1 MRRLAF
7 SWIVG
12 ATLVGAVAAVA
23 ATRLTA
29 GPRPDGT
36 GVTTVG
42 WQVTPA
48 GRQVTVGDRPLG
60 LGLSPD
66 GATLLVSNGGQSTQ
80 SLAVLDPA
88 AAVVR
93 QTLPYPPP
101 QSLFV
106 GVAWSPDGTLA
117 YASGG
122 GQDKVRV
129 YGAGPSGLS
138 ERAPITLTGG
148 SGPVAPGTRFP
159 TGLAVTAD
167 GKKLAVV
174 ENLADALAVVDV
186 AGQSS
191 SEVAVGHRPYGVV
204 LSPDG
209 GTAYVSNWGGA
220 SVTVVDLTGP
230 SVRSTV
236 PVGTHPS
243 ALALN
248 PKRAELYV
256 ADTDSDAVSVIDT
269 GRARLTRTIDLAP
282 YPGAPVGSSPNG
294 LAVAPDGSTLYVAN
308 AGNNDVAV
316 VHLGGHPR
324 APGRLGGAG
333 LPDRVAGLI
342 PTAWYP
348 TAVALAPDGKTLFV
362 ANAKGLGAG
371 PNRQGPDPEHE
382 GTLSPDQYVGS
393 MMAGT
398 VSVIP
403 VPDDARLA
411 RYTRQVRA
419 NNDFDRRPGPGGA
432 GAVIPAR
439 RDRRSPI
446 RHVIYVI
453 KENRTYDQV
462 LGSLGQG
469 NGDPSLTLFGDDSA
483 PNQRALARQFVTL
496 DNFYA
501 DAEVSADGWNWS
513 TAGTANTYVQ
523 KTWPAKYSKRNR
535 PYDFE
540 GGELATAPGR
550 DPERSYLW
558 DQLEEAGVSYR
569 NYGVWTSGTP
579 PQVAATEP
587 GLAAHTD
594 PAYPAFVLTT
604 SDQVRID
611 EWLREFRGFE
621 RDGNLPQFEFVRL
634 PNDHTAGTAPN
645 FPTPKAMMA
654 DNDLALGRLV
664 EALSHSRFWP
674 TTAIFVVE
682 DDAQDGPDHVD
693 AHRTIAQV
701 VSPYSQTGRVDSAF
715 YSTVSMLRT
724 MELIV
729 GLRPLTQ
736 FDAAAIPMV
745 ASFTDHPN
753 LAPYSALVPQ
763 QRLDERNTPA
773 SPMAA
778 ESAAMDFS
786 AEDRAPDDLLG
797 QAIWQSVKGATTL
810 PAP

>member
-1 MRRLAF
+1 VRRLAF
-7 SWIVG
+7 IWIVG

-88 AAVVR
+88 TAAVR

-106 GVAWSPDGTLA
+106 GVAWSPDGTRA

-122 GQDKVRV
+122 AQDEVRV
-129 YGAGPSGLS
+129 YGVEASRLS
-138 ERAPITLTGG
+138 ELAPIALAKGV
-148 SGPVAPGTRFP
+148 GPTKPGTRFP
-159 TGLAVTAD
+159 AGLAVTGD
-167 GKKLAVV
+167 GRKLAVV
-174 ENLADALAVVDV
+174 ENLADSLAVVDV
-186 AGQSS
+186 AGLTIA
-191 SEVAVGHRPYGVV
+191 EVAVGHRPYGVV

-209 GTAYVSNWGGA
+209 GTAYVSNWGGD
-220 SVTVVDLTGP
+220 SVSVVDLTGP

-236 PVGTHPS
+236 RVGTHPS

-256 ADTDSDAVSVIDT
+256 ADTDSDTVSVIDT
-269 GRARLTRTIDLAP
+269 DRARLTRTIDLAP

-294 LAVAPDGSTLYVAN
+294 LAVAPDGSTLYIAN
-308 AGNNDVAV
+308 AGNNDVGV
-316 VHLGGHPR
+316 I
-324 APGRLGGAG
+324 RLGVAG

-348 TAVALAPDGKTLFV
+348 TALALAPDGKTLFV

-371 PNRQGPDPEHE
+371 PNRQGPDPEHA
-382 GTLSPDQYVGS
+382 GALRPDQYVGS
-393 MMAGT
+393 MMPGT

-403 VPDDARLA
+403 VPDDVGLA
-411 RYTRQVRA
+411 RYTQQVRA
-419 NNDFDRRPGPGGA
+419 NNDFDHPPGIGGA
-432 GAVIPAR
+432 GAVIPVG
-439 RDRRSPI
+439 RDQRSPI

-594 PAYPAFVLTT
+594 QAYPSFVLTI

-621 RDGNLPQFEFVRL
+621 GDGNLPQFEFVRL

-664 EALSHSRFWP
+664 DAVSHSRFWA

-682 DDAQDGPDHVD
+682 DDAQDGRDHVD

-724 MELIV
+724 MELIL
-729 GLRPLTQ
+729 GLGPLTQ

-753 LAPYSALVPQ
+753 LAPYNALVPQ
-763 QRLDERNTPA
+763 QRLDEKNTPA

-797 QAIWQSVKGATTL
+797 QAIWQSVKGPGPL